1 MSLSPFKSDV
11 SQLSTRPKN
20 APLSLS
26 QALLITA
33 GLAGLVGISSGII
46 IRFSLSHSSNT
57 RFLSPLQTFP
67 ALSNWAPELP
77 QGTASNHYLP
87 GGATP
92 QPQTSDLY
100 TAPSVE
106 KATSAY
112 SEEASPE
119 EIYPEVVYPQDNS
132 LEEPYPEASYPEEPY
147 YEEPYPEAS
156 YPEDEYYPENYPAV
170 EAPVSEEP
178 SY

>member
-1 MSLSPFKSDV
+1 MSLSPLESDA

-33 GLAGLVGISSGII
+33 GLAGLVGISSGIV
-46 IRFSLSHSSNT
+46 IRFSLSHSSNA

-92 QPQTSDLY
+92 EQQTSDLY
-100 TAPSVE
+100 TLPSTE
-106 KATSAY
+106 KAASAY
-112 SEEASPE
+112 P
-119 EIYPEVVYPQDNS
+119 
-132 LEEPYPEASYPEEPY
+132 EEPYPDAAYPDATYPEEPY

-156 YPEDEYYPENYPAV
+156 YPEDENYSENYPAV

-178 SY
+178 PY